1 MDMRREE
8 RVPARIAALVTSIL
22 PDGDLLVQRAA
33 TVDISGDGGCVEGL
47 GEPLLIGSTVAVQNG
62 DKRARFRVVWVGEQ
76 GTERDGQF
84 GLQRLS
90 GATDKHSILYIDD
103 DLAGAELRRRNLAE
117 LGFNI
122 THAASS
128 AEGFE
133 RLRDGRYTLVM
144 VTYPMRDMET
154 TDLIVAIRRSGKKAR
169 IMLLSSFSSIPE
181 PLLELVDA
189 PVRKSEPLQAVVS
202 AIEWALEDHKHIKF
216 PTRSYRRFAVQ
227 VPVAVEVLRSGER
240 MMYYGTSIDLSERG
254 VGAKVHAL
262 LVPGEMTKV
271 YFSLPNSSMEI
282 EAHAMVR
289 HRGGNNFYGL
299 EFIAITPAAVDTVR
313 ALCAVLPSISLAK

>member
-8 RVPARIAALVTSIL
+8 RVTVRIGALVTSIT
-22 PDGDLLVQRAA
+22 PDGDLLVQRSV

-47 GEPLLIGSTVAVQNG
+47 THPLAIGSTVAVQNG
-62 DKRARFRVVWVGEQ
+62 EKRARFRVVWVGEP
-76 GTERDGQF
+76 GTERNGQF

-90 GATDKHSILYIDD
+90 GAEDKNSILYIDD
-103 DLAGAELRRRNLAE
+103 DLNGAELRTRKLAE

-133 RLRDGRYTLVM
+133 RLRQGRYTLVM

-169 IMLLSSFSSIPE
+169 IMLLSSFASIPE

-189 PVRKSEPLQAVVS
+189 PVRKSEPTQAMVS

-227 VPVAVEVLRSGER
+227 VPVAVEVLR
-240 MMYYGTSIDLSERG
+240 
-254 VGAKVHAL
+254 
-262 LVPGEMTKV
+262 
-271 YFSLPNSSMEI
+271 
-282 EAHAMVR
+282 
-289 HRGGNNFYGL
+289 
-299 EFIAITPAAVDTVR
+299 
-313 ALCAVLPSISLAK
+313 